1 MFIGDVNYL
10 MVFIAAVVAMAL
22 GAFWYSK
29 SGFGK
34 SWMKEI
40 GMTESKMKDMQKSAG
55 KSYAL
60 GFIAALVTAYV
71 LAHVVRLA
79 DATTIAEGAI
89 VGFWVWL
96 GFFLT
101 LDIGLVLWEGRS
113 NKLTQINA
121 GYQLVQLIVMAAILA
136 AWG

>member
-1 MFIGDVNYL
+1 MFIEDVSFL
-10 MVFIAAVVAMAL
+10 MVLIAAIVAMAVS
-22 GAFWYSK
+22 AYWYSK

-34 SWMKEI
+34 SWMKEV
-40 GMTESKMKDMQKSAG
+40 GLTDAKKKAMQKSAR
-55 KSYAL
+55 KSYTI
-60 GFIAALVTAYV
+60 GFIAALVTAFV

-79 DATTIAEGAI
+79 GATTLAEGAI

-101 LDIGLVLWEGRS
+101 TGIGQVLWEGRS
-113 NKLTQINA
+113 NKLTQITT
-121 GYQLVQLIVMAAILA
+121 GYQLVQLILMAAILA